1 MSRQLSL
8 GRRIL
13 VPVIAGLALGATL
26 FANGVARGASAPGSV
41 SGEWLQ
47 IGPSTGSPPPRSGA
61 SMVYD
66 AATGT
71 TVLFGGFNGAFL
83 DDTWVWDGA
92 AWTPVTSP
100 SSPPGREN
108 ASMAYDAATHT
119 VVLFGGVGL
128 NGVLGDTWTWNGTA
142 WTPASAS
149 GPAPRSEGS
158 MAYDAATHTVV
169 LFGGQ
174 GASGPLADTWTWDGT
189 TWTSSAT
196 GPASPPARAGGS
208 MAYDAKHRD
217 VVLFGGRGTN
227 GVLGDTWTW
236 DGAAWTSAT
245 VASPPGRYGG
255 SLAYDGTIGEL
266 VLFAGT
272 DGTSADAQTWLW
284 NGVYWSSLTPAN
296 SPVPRWQSSM
306 TYDAKHRDVVLFGG
320 TDGASSFSDTWEFV
334 TPATAPRDVRATS
347 SANAQ
352 SVVTWTV
359 PTSDG
364 GSAITGYLVLAKDL
378 ASPTSAGTSCATSGA
393 TTCTVT
399 GLVNGDRYT
408 FSVVA
413 TTAVGAGASA
423 TSNVVVPSS
432 VPSAPTI
439 MSVAPANEAVTLSWS
454 APAST
459 SGVPLVSYR
468 AIARPGGASC
478 HVPATAK
485 GCVISGLR
493 DGTRY
498 TFVVYATNAS
508 GNGPASS
515 PSMSVVVRA
524 TPGPPIITSARAL
537 RGRVVLHWRWPR
549 SNGGSRV
556 IGYDV
561 YVGPASGGETTSPL
575 NARLIRQRTFAFRGR
590 KGFRTYIVVRAINAV
605 GVGSASRE
613 VMVYTP

>member
-8 GRRIL
+8 GRRAL
-13 VPVIAGLALGATL
+13 VSVTAALTLCAPLVATGGAR
-26 FANGVARGASAPGSV
+26 AAPAPGSV
-41 SGEWLQ
+41 SGGWLQ
-47 IGPSTGSPPPRSGA
+47 MGPSTGSPPLRSGA
-61 SMVYD
+61 SMAYD

-83 DDTWVWDGA
+83 DDTWTWDGV

-100 SSPPGREN
+100 LSPSGREN
-108 ASMAYDAATHT
+108 ASMAYDAATHS

-128 NGVLGDTWTWNGTA
+128 NGVLGDTWTWDGTT

-149 GPAPRSEGS
+149 GPAPRTEGS

-174 GASGPLADTWTWDGT
+174 GASGPLADTWTWNGT
-189 TWTSSAT
+189 TWTPATT

-208 MAYDAKHRD
+208 MAYDAKHHN
-217 VVLFGGRGTN
+217 VVLFGGRGSN

-236 DGAAWTSAT
+236 DATAWTPAT

-255 SLAYDGTIGEL
+255 SLAYDAAIGDL

-272 DGTSADAQTWLW
+272 DGTSVDAQTWLW
-284 NGVYWSSLTPAN
+284 NGVYWSSLAPAT
-296 SPVPRWQSSM
+296 SPVARSQASM
-306 TYDAKHRDVVLFGG
+306 AYDAKRHNLVLFGG
-320 TDGASSFSDTWEFV
+320 TDGVSAFADTWEFV

-347 SANAQ
+347 SVDAQ
-352 SVVTWTV
+352 SVVTWTA

-378 ASPTSAGTSCATSGA
+378 ASPTSAGPTCATSGA

-399 GLVNGDRYT
+399 GLVNGERYT
-408 FSVVA
+408 FSVDA

-423 TSNVVVPSS
+423 TSNVVVPSHA
-432 VPSAPTI
+432 PSAPTI
-439 MSVAPANEAVTLSWS
+439 TSVVASNSAVTLSWR
-454 APAST
+454 APTST

-485 GCVISGLR
+485 SCVISGLR
-493 DGTRY
+493 DGTGY
-498 TFVVYATNAS
+498 TFVVLATNAS
-508 GNGPASS
+508 GNGPSSS
-515 PSMSVVVRA
+515 PSTRVVVRS

-537 RGRVVLHWRWPR
+537 RGRVVLHWRWPH

-561 YVGPASGGETTSPL
+561 YVGPVSGGEATSPL
-575 NARLIRQRTFAFRGR
+575 NATLIKGRTFGFRGR
-590 KGFRTYIVVRAINAV
+590 KGYRTYIVVRALNAV
-605 GVGSASRE
+605 GTGSASRE
-613 VMVYTP
+613 VVVYTP

>member
-8 GRRIL
+8 GQPAL
-13 VPVIAGLALGATL
+13 VSVIVVVVLSASLVAS
-26 FANGVARGASAPGSV
+26 GVARGASAPVSV
-41 SGEWLQ
+41 RGEWLQ
-47 IGPSTGSPPPRSGA
+47 MGPSTGSPPLRSGA
-61 SMVYD
+61 SMAYD

-71 TVLFGGFNGAFL
+71 TVLFGGFNGVFL
-83 DDTWVWDGA
+83 ADTWVWDGV
-92 AWTPVTSP
+92 AWTPVASPLSP
-100 SSPPGREN
+100 SGREN

-128 NGVLGDTWTWNGTA
+128 NGVLADTWTWNGTT

-189 TWTSSAT
+189 TWTPATT

-208 MAYDAKHRD
+208 MAYDARHHD
-217 VVLFGGRGTN
+217 VVLFGGRGGN
-227 GVLGDTWTW
+227 GILGDTWTW
-236 DGAAWTSAT
+236 DATAWTPAT

-255 SLAYDGTIGEL
+255 ALAYDGAIGDL

-272 DGTSADAQTWLW
+272 DGASADAQTWLW
-284 NGVYWSSLTPAN
+284 NGVYWSSLTPTT
-296 SPVPRWQSSM
+296 SPVARSQASM
-306 TYDAKHRDVVLFGG
+306 AYDAKHRDLVLFGG
-320 TDGASSFSDTWEFV
+320 TDGVNAFADTWEFV
-334 TPATAPRDVRATS
+334 TPATAPRNVRATS
-347 SANAQ
+347 SVDTQ
-352 SVVTWTV
+352 SVVTWTA

-364 GSAITGYLVLAKDL
+364 GSAITGYLVVAKDL
-378 ASPTSAGTSCATSGA
+378 TSPTSAGPTCATSGA

-408 FSVVA
+408 FSVDA
-413 TTAVGAGASA
+413 TTAVGVGASA

-439 MSVAPANEAVTLSWS
+439 TSVVPANGAATLSWS
-454 APAST
+454 APASI

-493 DGTRY
+493 DGTGY

-508 GNGPASS
+508 GDGPWSS
-515 PSMSVVVRA
+515 RSTRVVVRA
-524 TPGPPIITSARAL
+524 TPGPPIITSARAQ
-537 RGRVVLHWRWPR
+537 RGRVVLRWRWPR

-561 YVGPASGGETTSPL
+561 YVGPVSGGEATSPL
-575 NARLIRQRTFAFRGR
+575 NARLIRGRTFGFRGR
-590 KGFRTYIVVRAINAV
+590 KGYNTYIVVRALNAV
-605 GVGSASRE
+605 GAGSASRE
-613 VMVYTP
+613 VVVYTP